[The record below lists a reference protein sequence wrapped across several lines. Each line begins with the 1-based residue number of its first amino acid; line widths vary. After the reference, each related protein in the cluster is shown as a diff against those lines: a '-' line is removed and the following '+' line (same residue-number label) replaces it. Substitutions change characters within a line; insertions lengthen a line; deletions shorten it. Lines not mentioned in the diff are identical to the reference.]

1 MRLSISFC
9 LILWLA
15 VGPHSG
21 LGVAQAVGVSR
32 KHHPWGCFRPGA
44 WRLIRVVK
52 ETLNEK
58 GLITSTTISD
68 NRTTLLQVQKDG
80 VTLAFDVVHEVG
92 GRRFPGDPETLKE
105 GFHGELVS
113 QGPKT
118 REAEDQHVVIEGR
131 KIPCHILELEFS
143 GPASRTVT
151 KIYYSNTVKPYVLK
165 RQSVT
170 TDLKGNNSRS
180 ETTLEV
186 VAVDMPCRVLAEI
199 QNTAHVMTV
208 IKHRNG
214 TTTTIAVTSA
224 AVPGGVVSYSSKELD
239 KTGRLIRRSTLELVD
254 YGLEPE
260 PEPTG
265 LFGRR
270 RRGIFRTFPL
280 RQLP

>member
-1 MRLSISFC
+1 MRLLISFC

-15 VGPHSG
+15 IGPHSG
-21 LGVAQAVGVSR
+21 PGVAQAAGISQ

-44 WRLIRVVK
+44 WRLTRVVK

-58 GLITSTTISD
+58 GLVTYTSITD
-68 NRTTLLQVQKDG
+68 KRTTLLDVQKDG
-80 VTLAFDVVHEVG
+80 VCLAFDVVHEVAG
-92 GRRFPGDPETLKE
+92 KRFSRDPETLKE

-113 QGPKT
+113 QGLKIS
-118 REAEDQHVVIEGR
+118 EAEDEHVVVEGR

-180 ETTLEV
+180 ETTISV
-186 VAVDMPCRVLAEI
+186 VALDMPHKVLAEI
-199 QNTAHVMTV
+199 QNTAHVVTV
-208 IKHRNG
+208 TKHTKG
-214 TTTTIAVTSA
+214 TTTTRAVTSTD
-224 AVPGGVVSYSSKELD
+224 VPGGVIWNASKELD

-254 YGLEPE
+254 YGVEPE

-265 LFGRR
+265 LFGRK

-280 RQLP
+280 RQFP